1 MKPVLFFS
9 LSMTSDQ
16 WKNYQN
22 QGSTEHMQVR
32 KKKKVSEEN

>member
-1 MKPVLFFS
+1 
-9 LSMTSDQ
+9 MTSDQ

-32 KKKKVSEEN
+32 KKKISEEN